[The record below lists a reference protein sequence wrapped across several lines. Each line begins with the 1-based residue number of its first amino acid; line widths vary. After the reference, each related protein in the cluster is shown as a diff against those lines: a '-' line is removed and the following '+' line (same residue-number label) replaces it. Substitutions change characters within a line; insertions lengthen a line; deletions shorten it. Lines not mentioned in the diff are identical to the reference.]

1 MGDLFS
7 TTEPAKPKK
16 KVFYKGKGGKFS
28 DKETARIT
36 AIEQENARLKVS
48 NEYHKRQSERLAGD
62 YREEHAKRL
71 ELEAEVKLLRMHTST
86 TLSNHYACFDKL
98 SNHSNHAQ

>member
-16 KVFYKGKGGKFS
+16 KIFYKGKGGKFS

-36 AIEQENARLKVS
+36 AIEAENARLKVS
-48 NEYHKRQSERLAGD
+48 NEYYKRQSERLAGD
-62 YREEHAKRL
+62 YREEHAKVL
-71 ELEAEVKLLRMHTST
+71 ELQAQIKRLT
-86 TLSNHYACFDKL
+86 TPQSLYEQTNLQQQKVSA
-98 SNHSNHAQ
+98 S

>member
-16 KVFYKGKGGKFS
+16 KIFYKGKGGKFS

-36 AIEQENARLKVS
+36 AIEAENARLKVS
-48 NEYHKRQSERLAGD
+48 NEYHKRQAERLAGD
-62 YREEHAKRL
+62 YREEHAKVL
-71 ELEAEVKLLRMHTST
+71 ELQAELKRYTTHQILYEQTNLQPTST
-86 TLSNHYACFDKL
+86 SSVN
-98 SNHSNHAQ
+98 

>member
-16 KVFYKGKGGKFS
+16 KIFYKGKGGKFS

-36 AIEQENARLKVS
+36 AIEAENARLKVS
-48 NEYHKRQSERLAGD
+48 NEYHKRQAERLAGD
-62 YREEHAKRL
+62 YREEHAKVL
-71 ELEAEVKLLRMHTST
+71 ELKSQIKRLT
-86 TLSNHYACFDKL
+86 TPQSLYEQTNLQQQKVSA
-98 SNHSNHAQ
+98 S

>member
-16 KVFYKGKGGKFS
+16 KIFYKGKGGKFS

-36 AIEQENARLKVS
+36 AIEAENARLKVS

-71 ELEAEVKLLRMHTST
+71 ELEAEVKLLRMQSV
-86 TLSNHYACFDKL
+86 N
-98 SNHSNHAQ
+98 

>member
-7 TTEPAKPKK
+7 TTEPSKPKK

-36 AIEQENARLKVS
+36 AIEAENARLKVS
-48 NEYHKRQSERLAGD
+48 NEYHKRQAERLAGD
-62 YREEHAKRL
+62 YREEHAKVL
-71 ELEAEVKLLRMHTST
+71 ELQAQIKRLT
-86 TLSNHYACFDKL
+86 TPQSLYEQTNLQQQKISA
-98 SNHSNHAQ
+98 S